1 MWNRLTMH
9 PLSRAFTIYLLL
21 LSLSLALGF
30 VFKPVLLPLT
40 VSFVLYVLLFPLV
53 VSLQSRG
60 FSDAWAISSVLVI
73 LLFLIAGSVILLFP
87 LLLEQIQEFQSR
99 MPLLWQKVSAFVDA
113 FGRAL
118 RETMGVAFDT
128 ERVVKQTLENIEETG
143 ASMVVAS
150 AGTMMQVA
158 MAMFLVPLITFFLL
172 RDYRN
177 VRNRAMGWLPNQ
189 AFELGWLI
197 YHAVARQLQQY
208 LRGVMMQSG
217 IIAIFTSIGFYLIG
231 VDMALLFG
239 VLTGLFNLIPYIGP
253 PLAMIPP
260 ILVTLGADNVELFTL
275 VGVPLIVVAA
285 QLLDNLVVVPTLIAS
300 TVNLHPLV
308 VLLGIIIFGA
318 VFGFI
323 GMLIAI
329 PAMAVS
335 KIVFTSL
342 VFGLQGREG
351 FS

>member
-1 MWNRLTMH
+1 
-9 PLSRAFTIYLLL
+9 
-21 LSLSLALGF
+21 
-30 VFKPVLLPLT
+30 
-40 VSFVLYVLLFPLV
+40 
-53 VSLQSRG
+53 
-60 FSDAWAISSVLVI
+60 
-73 LLFLIAGSVILLFP
+73 
-87 LLLEQIQEFQSR
+87 
-99 MPLLWQKVSAFVDA
+99 
-113 FGRAL
+113 
-118 RETMGVAFDT
+118 
-128 ERVVKQTLENIEETG
+128 
-143 ASMVVAS
+143 
-150 AGTMMQVA
+150 MMQVA
-158 MAMFLVPLITFFLL
+158 MALFLVPLITFFLL

-177 VRNRAMGWLPNQ
+177 MRNRIIGWLPNS

-217 IIAIFTSIGFYLIG
+217 IVAAFASLGFYIGG

-239 VLTGLFNLIPYIGP
+239 VLTGLFNLIPYVGP

-260 ILVTLGADNVELFTL
+260 ILVTLGAPEIDSMALISI
-275 VGVPLIVVAA
+275 PIVVLAA
-285 QLLDNLVVVPTLIAS
+285 QLLDNLVIVPTLIAN

-318 VFGFI
+318 VFGFV

-342 VFGLQGREG
+342 VFGLSGEERA
-351 FS
+351 F